1 MLIQFETLDKLLED
15 VNKLKQAYS
24 LLEQVWLEHCPYGQ
38 DPIPDELRYR
48 INDFFNFDDS
58 E

>member
-1 MLIQFETLDKLLED
+1 MDTEMEPLEKWLENIDKL
-15 VNKLKQAYS
+15 KLAYE

-38 DPIPDELRYR
+38 EAISDKLRYR
-48 INDFFNFDDS
+48 INNYFGFDDS

>member
-1 MLIQFETLDKLLED
+1 MLTNLEPLEKFLENINQLKLAHE
-15 VNKLKQAYS
+15 

-38 DPIPDELRYR
+38 DPISDKLRYR
-48 INDFFNFDDS
+48 INDYFEFDDS

>member
-1 MLIQFETLDKLLED
+1 MLTKMEPLEKFLENIDRLKL
-15 VNKLKQAYS
+15 AYE

-38 DPIPDELRYR
+38 DPIPDKLRYK